1 MDIVNSVDGVRE
13 VFDMFGI
20 LLFYLD
26 FVLVV

>member
-1 MDIVNSVDGVRE
+1 MDIVNSVDGVCE